1 MRRGR
6 KMMRVIMSER
16 ERGVCVGMGRIWE
29 LMGKKKYKMEA
40 DLGWKFAPATNQML
54 VKYESGWKI
63 LDTK

>member
-29 LMGKKKYKMEA
+29 LMGKKSTK
-40 DLGWKFAPATNQML
+40 WKQT
-54 VKYESGWKI
+54 
-63 LDTK
+63 LDGNSHPPPTKCW